1 MVAPFILL
9 IDQLTLILYNSS
21 CKIIV
26 KKWAG
31 EKNFEIINRG
41 R

>member
-1 MVAPFILL
+1 MVTPFILL
-9 IDQLTLILYNSS
+9 IDQLTLILYNSC

>member
-1 MVAPFILL
+1 MIAPLILL
-9 IDQLTLILYNSS
+9 IDQLTLILYNRSY
-21 CKIIV
+21 KIIV
-26 KKWAG
+26 KKRTG

>member
-1 MVAPFILL
+1 MIAPFILL

-21 CKIIV
+21 CTIIA

-31 EKNFEIINRG
+31 ANIFEIINLG